1 MRRSKISQTRPS
13 PYLGPEKS
21 NTHDVTHERN
31 MRPNLAPGLSLCV
44 VPDAGPERMVR
55 SAALTAWGLNDK
67 RKGAYLHMHRATWE
81 L

>member
-1 MRRSKISQTRPS
+1 MQ
-13 PYLGPEKS
+13 
-21 NTHDVTHERN
+21 HE
-31 MRPNLAPGLSLCV
+31 AGLSLCFMA
-44 VPDAGPERMVR
+44 DAGPERMVR